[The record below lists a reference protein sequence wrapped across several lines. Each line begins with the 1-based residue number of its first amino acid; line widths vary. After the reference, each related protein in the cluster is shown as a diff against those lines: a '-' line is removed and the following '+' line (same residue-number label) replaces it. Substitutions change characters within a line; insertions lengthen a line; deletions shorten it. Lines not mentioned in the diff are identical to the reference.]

1 MSAIRW
7 FWLGALLVSGCAR
20 VRPWQREQLALP
32 IMQLEVNPYA
42 EAQAR
47 SMLEITE
54 GATFGGAASGE
65 AGAGCG
71 CH

>member
-1 MSAIRW
+1 MRRIS
-7 FWLGALLVSGCAR
+7 LVVLLATGCAR
-20 VRPWQREQLALP
+20 VRPWQREQLAAP
-32 IMQLEVNPYA
+32 IMQFELDPYA

-54 GATFGGAASGE
+54 GATFSGAASGE